1 MEEKITSDS
10 FVYLS
15 IGSNVGDRLAI
26 IENAQTLIRNRIG
39 KIHRKSPIYENPPV
53 GFAADTLF
61 YNTCV
66 IVRTKFS
73 PIDVL
78 DEIQNI
84 EKELGRTS
92 KTIDHQYSSRTID
105 IDIVFYNDEIIK
117 NERLSIPHPL
127 FQDRRFVLRPLNDIA
142 TTKIDPIS
150 GLSVSQLLTV
160 CKDNSSLLVVKNNE
174 LDKGSSFI

>member
-15 IGSNVGDRLAI
+15 LGSNVGDRLSN
-26 IENAQTLIRNRIG
+26 IEKAQNLIRNRIG
-39 KIHRKSPIYENPPV
+39 EILRKSPIYENPPL

-66 IVRTKFS
+66 LVRTKFL

-92 KTIDHQYSSRTID
+92 KTINHQYSSRTID

-117 NERLSIPHPL
+117 NERLYIPHPL
-127 FQDRRFVLRPLNDIA
+127 FKVRRFVLRPLNDIS

-150 GLSVSQLLTV
+150 GLSVGQLLAD
-160 CKDNSSLLVVKNNE
+160 CIDNSVLLVVKNNE
-174 LDKGSSFI
+174 LDKG